1 MPAEP
6 SRTRSD
12 SGEVM
17 PKLGGAN
24 HGHGTGA
31 LGGTHSAAP
40 GGVHSAPS
48 QHTSIGPP
56 VPAATIAANAPAE
69 HLREAWNTLCL
80 LCSCASVWLV
90 CSYVDA
96 TYTPRD
102 ANYIPSRGLIISY
115 QWCMVGYASNLI
127 LTLMKVIF
135 ETNRSKLKL
144 HMVSCYINILAAT
157 SYCML
162 WTGFSPIVPDVES
175 CLYIPQRWLLYCFT
189 APAIIYILCQI
200 SDYTTRMRVWVIM
213 LNVFMLAAGGLGT
226 VPWISWTH
234 KVFWYVMS
242 CVPFPSILV
251 HMWRMV
257 SSAVDE
263 TMDPVSKRAIKFIR
277 LFSITTWNLF
287 PFVYFAAIDGAL
299 SLEISE
305 PLWAALDW
313 LTKMVYSSSLMEANF
328 FTIAQRREFAVRAI
342 EEANRLATIQ
352 QLSTAIERKDDFLSA
367 MSHELRTPLNGIIG
381 LSESLMA
388 GACGQLP
395 DKALKTVS
403 TVKLSG
409 KRLLQLIN
417 DILDAAKMKQGTLV
431 IKHEKVDIKRLVTD
445 VLDLSL
451 PLVRKGVKLVNNV
464 GNVPKIVGD
473 NGRIVQILYNL
484 VGNSA
489 KFTRQGIISITAGVS
504 EDNSKVYV
512 TVSDTGVGIPKE
524 KVAKIFG
531 AFEQA
536 DMSTTRRYGGTGL
549 GLHLVKELVKAH
561 CGDITVE
568 SEVGVGSSF
577 TVWLPISQDGAVTS
591 IEEAEA
597 KEAYSL
603 SLNEPLRRI
612 SEDSENEF
620 GGGGAADGGA
630 YSASVR
636 RARLAAVAAHRRS
649 RTSRASPGRS
659 SDESDGGAG
668 GSVAVA
674 MGARGSTSAEDT
686 DGGAAGRDRDLGD
699 RGGGGGGDSG
709 GGGGA
714 AAVANSGNLEDL
726 LDGEGAV
733 TNDSGT
739 GDSFL
744 GTKRPGSA
752 RSRAAAA
759 ARRRGRGSGLGP
771 NGGGADGGGGD
782 SGESGSGRQRFNTSK
797 ENLLTVSKSGFK
809 VMKPFYR
816 ERFGGCMVL
825 SVDDDPINQM
835 VVENLLAPEGYKVEQ
850 AMSGSEAL
858 DFLKRTAS
866 LPDVILLDIMMPDMS
881 GYEVCQEIR
890 RRYSAVSIPIIMV
903 SAKGHPEH
911 VMKGLEAGSVDYVK
925 KPFHRQEL
933 LSRIRAQVRNR
944 EIFEAEMESRKVT
957 EMLKRI
963 LPLSVVQRLQ
973 QGQSMI
979 ADAHDEVSVLFAD
992 VAGWLSTQSLSSR
1005 NTSDVIT
1012 VLNEM
1017 YSAFEKLLLK
1027 YQVFRVEHT
1036 GESYLVVSGHDGTP
1050 DHQRRLLSMAADMLS
1065 AVQQLAFPGGEALR
1079 IRIGLHTGPAYAGVV
1094 GIDNPRYCV
1103 FGDTVSIANALEAK
1117 GFANAIHVS
1126 HDVYAAIKAKDRDRH
1141 PSMFVPARKA
1151 MTAGPAVMDTW
1162 IYKAGNWQGAVQLLD
1177 DEERDREAVELEAAE
1192 RDAANRRAEGEAA
1205 AAAAAAALAEAAA
1218 AEAAREREAVDAE
1231 KARTAALAL
1240 QISQLTA
1247 EREAAQAEAGAA
1259 RARADLLAARVA
1271 EEEAERRR
1279 LKESLS
1285 LYEKLLTEAREAVA
1299 AAARR
1304 SATPPPAAA
1313 ASPPFHPGYP
1323 HTHAHAHAHAHPHAA
1338 ALAASGAAVARWL
1351 PEPGT
1356 SPHLPPHLAMAG
1368 EALGG
1373 GAGVGGMG
1381 MMHGGGGGGGGGVF
1395 SPAGSAAASDV
1406 FSVADSA
1413 MGPRGPGSVVAGQVA
1428 QSFYTMAYPVDM
1440 FLRDIGL
1447 PQYVGL
1453 MAAQEVTPLVL
1464 AEMTEAELEALGVET
1479 VGARRRICDA
1489 ARQYAAKVKS
1499 TARMMAMYRDGQAM
1513 VSTAPAVAAYMTRQR
1528 QQAAAG
1534 GAAAAEAEAAAAA
1547 AVAAGGSTEPA
1558 LAAEASGG
1566 GGSLPPA
1573 SGAAT
1578 AAAALAAALSAV
1590 DGGQSP
1596 GPGSPGV

>member
-1 MPAEP
+1 MASVIAKPPRAERF
-6 SRTRSD
+6 SLSMD
-12 SGEVM
+12 GGERQE
-17 PKLGGAN
+17 
-24 HGHGTGA
+24 
-31 LGGTHSAAP
+31 
-40 GGVHSAPS
+40 S
-48 QHTSIGPP
+48 QGSSSKATAIGPNVPTLP
-56 VPAATIAANAPAE
+56 VPPRASQSPE
-69 HLREAWNTLCL
+69 HLREAWNTLRL
-80 LCSCASVWLV
+80 LLSCSFVWITCAFI
-90 CSYVDA
+90 DA
-96 TYTPRD
+96 IYTPRD
-102 ANYIPSRGLIISY
+102 ASYIPSRSLIISY

-144 HMVSCYINILAAT
+144 HMVSCYINTLAAT
-157 SYCML
+157 SYAML
-162 WTGFSPIVPDVES
+162 WTGFSPIVPDVQS
-175 CLYIPQRWLLYCFT
+175 CLYIPQRWMLYCFT

-200 SDYTTRMRVWVIM
+200 SDYTHRMRVWVIM

-263 TMDPVSKRAIKFIR
+263 TMDPTSKRAIKFIR

-395 DKALKTVS
+395 EKAVKTVS

-451 PLVRKGVKLVNNV
+451 PLVRKGVRLVNNV

-484 VGNSA
+484 VGNAA
-489 KFTRQGIISITAGVS
+489 KFTRQGVISITAGVS
-504 EDNSKVYV
+504 EDNMKVYV

-524 KVAKIFG
+524 KVPKIFG

-577 TVWLPISQDGAVTS
+577 TIWLPISQDEAVMAMDET
-591 IEEAEA
+591 EAREHYA
-597 KEAYSL
+597 L
-603 SLNEPLRRI
+603 DLDQPLRRI
-612 SEDSENEF
+612 SEESEE
-620 GGGGAADGGA
+620 GAS
-630 YSASVR
+630 YHP
-636 RARLAAVAAHRRS
+636 AAHRADD
-649 RTSRASPGRS
+649 TSTEQEEGGDGDADG
-659 SDESDGGAG
+659 SDN
-668 GSVAVA
+668 
-674 MGARGSTSAEDT
+674 DT
-686 DGGAAGRDRDLGD
+686 VD
-699 RGGGGGGDSG
+699 GGGGGGLRKRRGAAVNGGAASPGSYGRGGAMVAAARGTNDNGANDGGGGG

-714 AAVANSGNLEDL
+714 A
-726 LDGEGAV
+726 EGRNEV
-733 TNDSGT
+733 RRST
-739 GDSFL
+739 GS
-744 GTKRPGSA
+744 T
-752 RSRAAAA
+752 
-759 ARRRGRGSGLGP
+759 
-771 NGGGADGGGGD
+771 GGAGMGM
-782 SGESGSGRQRFNTSK
+782 
-797 ENLLTVSKSGFK
+797 ENLITVTKTGFK

-816 ERFGGCMVL
+816 EKYGGCMVL

-835 VVENLLAPEGYKVEQ
+835 VVENLLSPEGYKVEQ

-858 DFLKRTAS
+858 DFLKKTPT

-979 ADAHDEVSVLFAD
+979 ADAHDEVTVLFAD
-992 VAGWLSTQSLSSR
+992 VAGWLSSQSLSSR
-1005 NTSDVIT
+1005 NTTDVVL

-1017 YSAFEKLLLK
+1017 YGAFEKLLLK

-1036 GESYLVVSGHDGTP
+1036 GESYLVVSGHDGTS
-1050 DHQRRLLSMAADMLS
+1050 DHIKRILSMAVDMLS
-1065 AVQQLAFPGGEALR
+1065 AVQQLTFPGGEALT
-1079 IRIGLHTGPAYAGVV
+1079 IRIGVHTGPAYAGVV

-1103 FGDTVSIANALEAK
+1103 FGDTVSVANALEAK
-1117 GFANAIHVS
+1117 GFDNAIHCS
-1126 HDVYAAIKAKDRDRH
+1126 NAVYAAMRSKERDRGSAKFI
-1141 PSMFVPARKA
+1141 PGRKSMA
-1151 MTAGPAVMDTW
+1151 TGSAVMDTF
-1162 IYKAGNWQGAVQLLD
+1162 IFKAGDWEAASKQLE
-1177 DEERDREAVELEAAE
+1177 DEEREKEVSERESKQAEESGSKDDEKEKEGDNDVMEQAKARAEALEAQVRILETERNAAEARAEAEALEKRLAEEKLAVEKAEKTAARAQTDLLRSRAEAAE
-1192 RDAANRRAEGEAA
+1192 
-1205 AAAAAAALAEAAA
+1205 
-1218 AEAAREREAVDAE
+1218 
-1231 KARTAALAL
+1231 
-1240 QISQLTA
+1240 A
-1247 EREAAQAEAGAA
+1247 ERQK
-1259 RARADLLAARVA
+1259 
-1271 EEEAERRR
+1271 
-1279 LKESLS
+1279 LKESMAS
-1285 LYEKLLTEAREAVA
+1285 YERLLAEAREAVA
-1299 AAARR
+1299 AAAAH
-1304 SATPPPAAA
+1304 SATNG
-1313 ASPPFHPGYP
+1313 S
-1323 HTHAHAHAHAHPHAA
+1323 
-1338 ALAASGAAVARWL
+1338 R
-1351 PEPGT
+1351 
-1356 SPHLPPHLAMAG
+1356 
-1368 EALGG
+1368 
-1373 GAGVGGMG
+1373 
-1381 MMHGGGGGGGGGVF
+1381 GGGG
-1395 SPAGSAAASDV
+1395 
-1406 FSVADSA
+1406 
-1413 MGPRGPGSVVAGQVA
+1413 
-1428 QSFYTMAYPVDM
+1428 
-1440 FLRDIGL
+1440 
-1447 PQYVGL
+1447 
-1453 MAAQEVTPLVL
+1453 
-1464 AEMTEAELEALGVET
+1464 T
-1479 VGARRRICDA
+1479 V
-1489 ARQYAAKVKS
+1489 
-1499 TARMMAMYRDGQAM
+1499 
-1513 VSTAPAVAAYMTRQR
+1513 
-1528 QQAAAG
+1528 
-1534 GAAAAEAEAAAAA
+1534 
-1547 AVAAGGSTEPA
+1547 
-1558 LAAEASGG
+1558 
-1566 GGSLPPA
+1566 
-1573 SGAAT
+1573 
-1578 AAAALAAALSAV
+1578 
-1590 DGGQSP
+1590 
-1596 GPGSPGV
+1596 